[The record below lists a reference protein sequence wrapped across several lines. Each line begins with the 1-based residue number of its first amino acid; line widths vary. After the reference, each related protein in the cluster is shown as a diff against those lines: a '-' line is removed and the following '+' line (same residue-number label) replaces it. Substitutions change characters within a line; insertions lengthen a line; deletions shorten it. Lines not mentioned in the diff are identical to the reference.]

1 MLISLNK
8 NGVLSQEQIQS
19 SYLKPLESIYKVVRK
34 KLKVAKVL
42 LLDSDEEVID
52 PQDCFQSALSYKSQC
67 EQLAAHI
74 KDIEEKAAKDIESL
88 RNQSHHDLSKL
99 ADESAIHAQ

>member
-1 MLISLNK
+1 MQSNDKIEFENIKEIKACLESVKKEVESLEMLISLNK

-52 PQDCFQSALSYKSQC
+52 PQDCF
-67 EQLAAHI
+67 
-74 KDIEEKAAKDIESL
+74 
-88 RNQSHHDLSKL
+88 
-99 ADESAIHAQ
+99 